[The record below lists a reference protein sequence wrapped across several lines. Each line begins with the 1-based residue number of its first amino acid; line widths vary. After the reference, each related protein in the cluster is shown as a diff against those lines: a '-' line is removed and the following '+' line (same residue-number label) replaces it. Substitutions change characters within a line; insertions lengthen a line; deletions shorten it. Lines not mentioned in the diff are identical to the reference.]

1 MVKIKKEVEMTLTE
15 LIDWGFKNNIE
26 NKEFF
31 SNFFDK
37 KSVIFNLNGWVEF
50 SDKYAYF
57 PEDTF
62 TVEIEREITKDTKLD
77 SVLEIYT
84 NLDYTKSKFPDIH
97 KSVSINDI
105 LGYTSNRI
113 VTKCIYLVNEDDTL
127 TLIWKNGKLV

>member
-1 MVKIKKEVEMTLTE
+1 MVKIKREVKMTLTE

-62 TVEIEREITKDTKLD
+62 TVEIEGEVKKDTKLD
-77 SVLEIYT
+77 FVLEVYRDT
-84 NLDYTKSKFPDIH
+84 NYPDGKFSVIH
-97 KSVSINDI
+97 KTISINEI
-105 LGYTSNRI
+105 IKYNPNSYI
-113 VTKCIYLVNEDDTL
+113 SKCLYLVNEDDTL
-127 TLIWKNGKLV
+127 TLIWKDGELI